1 MRHEDAMGKEEGL
14 ITMGEWEKKGWLKKH
29 RSQHVFDHPVRGHA
43 FACYCEE
50 QLQLLA
56 AQHEWEVLG
65 VRRCLHTVPGKGFAK
80 TGPGAF
86 GWLRVM
92 PACFEQTEL
101 EFRFKME
108 VKAPVG
114 WQKGIYQGTSVEG
127 KVELVRIV

>member
-1 MRHEDAMGKEEGL
+1 
-14 ITMGEWEKKGWLKKH
+14 
-29 RSQHVFDHPVRGHA
+29 
-43 FACYCEE
+43 
-50 QLQLLA
+50 
-56 AQHEWEVLG
+56 
-65 VRRCLHTVPGKGFAK
+65 
-80 TGPGAF
+80 
-86 GWLRVM
+86 M